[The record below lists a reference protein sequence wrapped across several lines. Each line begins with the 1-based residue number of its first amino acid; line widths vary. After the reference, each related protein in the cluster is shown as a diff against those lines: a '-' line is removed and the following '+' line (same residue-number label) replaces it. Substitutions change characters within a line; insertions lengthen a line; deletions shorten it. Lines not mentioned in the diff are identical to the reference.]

1 MENPFLLSSL
11 STAEVSAEAR
21 RGGQAAFAMQ
31 LPLAYDGFD
40 PSLAGGISGEA
51 ELHSDFFKKCFSL
64 T

>member
-11 STAEVSAEAR
+11 SMAEVSPGAR
-21 RGGQAAFAMQ
+21 RGRQAAFAMQ

-40 PSLAGGISGEA
+40 PSLAGGISGKA
-51 ELHSDFFKKCFSL
+51 ELHSDFFKKGFSL